1 MKLSKVARVVGI
13 VGGVGAVAWAM
24 RDRFVTL
31 ALSREPE
38 HPTFTLPPEQT
49 ETVSAE
55 PDDLTTIP
63 GIGPVFARR
72 LMEAG
77 VATYVG
83 LATADPQRIAEIV
96 NVTESRASAWIEAA
110 GSRTAI

>member
-1 MKLSKVARVVGI
+1 VKIGKVARVVGI

-38 HPTFTLPPEQT
+38 RPSFTLPPEQT
-49 ETVSAE
+49 ETISTE
-55 PDDLTTIP
+55 PDDLTNIA

-77 VATYVG
+77 IATYVG
-83 LATADPQRIAEIV
+83 LATADPQRISDIV
-96 NVTESRASAWIEAA
+96 NVTEARASKWIEAA
-110 GSRTAI
+110 GSRAAI

>member
-1 MKLSKVARVVGI
+1 MKVGKVARFVGI

-38 HPTFTLPPEQT
+38 HPSFTLPPEQT
-49 ETVSAE
+49 VTAATE
-55 PDDLTTIP
+55 PDDLTGIA

-77 VATYVG
+77 IATYAG

-96 NVTESRASAWIEAA
+96 NVTDSRASKWVESAA
-110 GSRTAI
+110 SKTAI